1 MVCQTCGPIAQCT
14 CPDCDERLKDV
25 AFGPRYKFL
34 MFKWCRTCDK
44 HYARCRCE
52 TPAFYIVSG
61 GTEIPVSA
69 RGFETV
75 TGERVV
81 PDLEKR

>member
-1 MVCQTCGPIAQCT
+1 MVCNKCGPVSQCT
-14 CPDCDERLKDV
+14 CPDIDQRLKDT
-25 AFGPRYKFL
+25 AFAPRFKFL

-61 GTEIPVSA
+61 GQEVLIP
-69 RGFETV
+69 RGGFPNMAGDMV
-75 TGERVV
+75 K
-81 PDLEKR
+81 PDLTKP